1 MSAGELISRCFHC
14 RTEAH
19 IAHLQTKSFA
29 EHKALNKFY
38 EAIVPL
44 ADTFAEAYQGR
55 FGIITDYPD
64 EYEVSNSPAEMLHNL
79 RDWID
84 ANRHDADL
92 GRNECVE
99 LQAVIDEIVL
109 LINSTLYK
117 LENLK

>member
-29 EHKALNKFY
+29 AHKALNEFY
-38 EAIVPL
+38 DEIVPL
-44 ADTFAEAYQGR
+44 TDTFAEAYQGR
-55 FGIITDYPD
+55 FGIITEYPD

-84 ANRHDADL
+84 EK
-92 GRNECVE
+92 RNECCQQLSE
-99 LQAVIDEIVL
+99 LSNMIDEIVG
-109 LINSTLYK
+109 LIDSTLYK